1 MKRLKRWVISLLM
14 LCLILLS
21 AGFALWNT
29 QAVPLSF
36 GLFSFDARPLSVWII
51 ISFSLGAIFGLVL
64 GAGMVR
70 HIQSRHRIKQLEQE
84 LSKRPKFGLAERAER
99 D

>member
-1 MKRLKRWVISLLM
+1 MKRLKRWLILLLM

-29 QAVPLSF
+29 QTVPLSF
-36 GLFSFDARPLSVWII
+36 GLFSFQARPLSVWII
-51 ISFSLGAIFGLVL
+51 ISFSLGAVSGLIL
-64 GAGMVR
+64 GAGLIR
-70 HIQSRHRIKQLEQE
+70 HIQLRHRIRQLEQE
-84 LSKRPKFGLAERAER
+84 LAQRPKFSRAER

>member
-1 MKRLKRWVISLLM
+1 MKRLKRWLILLLM

-51 ISFSLGAIFGLVL
+51 ISFSLGAISGLVL
-64 GAGMVR
+64 GAGVIR
-70 HIQSRHRIKQLEQE
+70 HIQLRHRVKLLEQE
-84 LSKRPKFGLAERAER
+84 LSKRSQFSRTERSER

>member
-1 MKRLKRWVISLLM
+1 MRRLKRWLILFFM

-29 QAVPLSF
+29 QTVPLSF
-36 GLFSFDARPLSVWII
+36 GLFSFQARPLSVWII
-51 ISFSLGAIFGLVL
+51 MAFSLGAICGLVL
-64 GAGMVR
+64 GAGLIR
-70 HIQSRHRIKQLEQE
+70 HLQLRHRIRQLEQE
-84 LSKRPKFGLAERAER
+84 LAQRPKFSRAER

>member
-1 MKRLKRWVISLLM
+1 MKRLKRWLIILLL

-29 QAVPLSF
+29 QTVPLSF
-36 GLFSFDARPLSVWII
+36 GLFSFQARPLSVWII
-51 ISFSLGAIFGLVL
+51 ISFCSGALSGLVL
-64 GAGMVR
+64 GAGLIR
-70 HIQSRHRIKQLEQE
+70 HLQLRHRIRQLEQE
-84 LSKRPKFGLAERAER
+84 LASRPKFDRAER